1 VRRQTL
7 SFVTPGRSST
17 VGAVAG
23 FGLDYRASR
32 NLSVFGAVEGMA
44 MSDQS
49 RTGTAKGGLR
59 VAF

>member
-1 VRRQTL
+1 ML
-7 SFVTPGRSST
+7 
-17 VGAVAG
+17 
-23 FGLDYRASR
+23 
-32 NLSVFGAVEGMA
+32 VFSESDLHEPAVESAM

>member
-1 VRRQTL
+1 V
-7 SFVTPGRSST
+7 
-17 VGAVAG
+17 VGAGFDYHTSKDVAI
-23 FGLDYRASR
+23 
-32 NLSVFGAVEGMA
+32 FGAIEATA